1 MEIPFDLPALRLV
14 LAVGEA
20 GSLSGAAE
28 RLHTVQSNVTTR
40 LRRLEDALG
49 CRLFERHARGV
60 VPTEAGRRLAAYAE
74 RILALAEE
82 AGAALRA
89 EAAAPPPLR
98 LGAMETTAAIRLP
111 PLLAALTQ
119 ALPDLTVTVAT
130 GPTDALVEQVLAGRL
145 DCAFVG
151 GPVDHAALAV
161 RPAFVETL
169 VLVTPRRPAVGAA
182 ATLVAFRA
190 GCSYRARAERLLRE
204 AGRLPYRVL
213 ELGTLDGILGCVAA
227 GIGMA
232 VVPAATAA
240 RADAAA
246 VRVKPLPAP
255 LARTETLL
263 LTRRDAAP
271 HAGVAALAAQIPPST

>member
-98 LGAMETTAAIRLP
+98 LGAMETTAAVRLP

-119 ALPDLTVTVAT
+119 AMPDLTVTVET

-151 GPVDHAALAV
+151 GPVDHAALVA

-169 VLVTPRRPAVGAA
+169 VLVTPRRPAAGAA

-204 AGRLPYRVL
+204 TGRLPYRVL

-246 VRVKPLPAP
+246 VRVEALPDP

-271 HAGVAALAAQIPPST
+271 HAGVAALAGHIPPST

>member
-60 VPTEAGRRLAAYAE
+60 APTEAGRRLAAYAE

-98 LGAMETTAAIRLP
+98 LGAMETTAAVRLP

-119 ALPDLTVTVAT
+119 ALPDLTVTVET

-151 GPVDHAALAV
+151 GPVDHAALAA

-169 VLVTPRRPAVGAA
+169 VLVTPRRPAAGAA

-232 VVPAATAA
+232 VVPAATAE

-246 VRVKPLPAP
+246 VRVEALPDP
-255 LARTETLL
+255 LARAETLL